1 MKTTTLPLQLDIKV
15 RSSLG
20 TYTTSRTHG
29 KQASCSAG
37 PKQAAERLGEKL
49 YGLSLVA
56 VVEAP
61 HNLQNGES
69 GWRLHAEPV
78 FAWAWQSG
86 LIEFGRVVPE
96 GALKFATGI
105 DTALQS
111 RVAVLARHG
120 QGKSDGKLLVPGIPE
135 AEDENAQVDALIAW
149 VQWCAKSNGQ
159 PEANGVIFSQG

>member
-1 MKTTTLPLQLDIKV
+1 MTNTLPLLLDIKV

-20 TYTTSRTHG
+20 TYTTNRVHG
-29 KQASCSAG
+29 KQASCTAG
-37 PKQAAERLGEKL
+37 AKQAADRLGEKL
-49 YGLSLVA
+49 YGQSLVA

-61 HNLQNGES
+61 HNQQNGES
-69 GWRLHAEPV
+69 HWRLHAEPV

-86 LIEFGRVVPE
+86 LIQFGRVVPE

-105 DTALQS
+105 DTALQEL
-111 RVAVLARHG
+111 VGVLARHG

-135 AEDENAQVDALIAW
+135 AQDLYEQVDALIAW

-159 PEANGVIFSQG
+159 SEAGGVIFSQG

>member
-1 MKTTTLPLQLDIKV
+1 MTNPLPLLLDIKV

-20 TYTTSRTHG
+20 TYTTNRTHG
-29 KQASCSAG
+29 KQASCTSG

-49 YGLSLVA
+49 YGQSLVA
-56 VVEAP
+56 VVQAP
-61 HNLQNGES
+61 HNQQNGES
-69 GWRLHAEPV
+69 HWRLHAEPV

-105 DTALQS
+105 DTALQE
-111 RVAVLARHG
+111 RVGVLARHG

-135 AEDENAQVDALIAW
+135 AEDEQAQVDALIAW
-149 VQWCAKSNGQ
+149 VEWCAKRNGQ
-159 PEANGVIFSQG
+159 PEASGVIFEHG